1 MSGPSV
7 SDFEG
12 AIEQYWHDRPP
23 ASLEDVMA
31 LYGVLAVAEGGGEL
45 YGTPSKLEPFVDDGR
60 LVTIDIDLT
69 GDEPIVHEPNVDTLR
84 EEMVPKLSY
93 THNSSGQGAKYS
105 ITQIGSKQGN
115 DADGVANTILRKLQS
130 WTTQDSV
137 LSITEKGGHSDKWV
151 IEQLGEALEKDSEA
165 LEELKTQVTDLLPS
179 DQSLRTVMTV
189 RLRIDG
195 SDLESVGFS
204 DERWVWPADL
214 PVLDEAMKRYATA
227 NAADKNVKPK
237 KSEGEATDV
246 VTGREGRV
254 VGTPESPMGLFSVKH
269 PDAQPGL
276 RRTESWRNY
285 PVSPDAAMLFSK
297 GQDLIENCVL
307 RKGGV
312 ETFSLPYFAGELTAE
327 KAQVLYQAI
336 QSLDADSDV
345 DESGNPPMAILTYQL
360 RDADIPAAR
369 ELLEELRF
377 YTITLPIDDDKN
389 VIAEEP
395 AATVYWVSKLA
406 EALAETVHG
415 PTLDPRR
422 GGFMPFENW
431 PLLELGDKFDASR
444 RIAHYR
450 ITGQDFTNA
459 VFAYRGDDEDD
470 DFRRVVDA
478 RLIAGRPLSASVL
491 FDEYMRRYADASE
504 NGERPSQQVVAQQ
517 LVHLES
523 LSRAGL
529 LSDIDVPIEPP
540 TTMTTDTDF
549 DTSDRNAIRAARLA
563 SFIDRPLFENNARRG
578 AALAGVLVGQIS
590 YHQETQRDIGRPLDA
605 ATNGSQLTANSLE
618 NALTSA
624 LEKAKIYAFDSPYE
638 SNVLFPETVD
648 RLLETTDEMPSDW
661 DIEKRELQFCYVLG
675 HAHGRRS
682 MPMAHELY
690 ENTEET
696 PETTN

>member
-1 MSGPSV
+1 MSGPSA
-7 SDFEG
+7 SDFEA
-12 AIEQYWHDRPP
+12 AIGQYWYSRPP
-23 ASLEDVMA
+23 ASLEDVMV
-31 LYGVLAVAEGGGEL
+31 LYGILAVAEGGGEL
-45 YGTPSKLEPFVDDGR
+45 YGTPTKLEPFVDDGR

-69 GDEPIVHEPNVDTLR
+69 GDEPIVHEPGVDTLR
-84 EEMVPKLSY
+84 EETVPDLAYAHK
-93 THNSSGQGAKYS
+93 SSGRGAKYS
-105 ITQIGSKQGN
+105 LTQIGSKNGN
-115 DADGVANTILRKLQS
+115 DATGVASTVLGRVRS
-130 WTTQDSV
+130 WTTQEAV
-137 LSITEKGGHSDKWV
+137 LSVTGEDGHPDGWV
-151 IEQLGEALEKDSEA
+151 IERLAEIFEKDSETLSR
-165 LEELKTQVTDLLPS
+165 LEEQIEELLPTN
-179 DQSLRTVMTV
+179 QSLPTVVSV
-189 RLRIDG
+189 RLRVDG
-195 SDLESVGFS
+195 DDLETATFS
-204 DERWVWPADL
+204 GEQLLWPADVE
-214 PVLDEAMKRYATA
+214 VLDEAMRRYASA
-227 NAADKNVKPK
+227 NAADKAIDSGT
-237 KSEGEATDV
+237 SEGVGVDV

-312 ETFSLPYFAGELTAE
+312 ETFSLPYFAGELTAP

-336 QSLDADSDV
+336 QSLDAESDV
-345 DESGNPPMAILTYQL
+345 DESGNPPMAILTYHL
-360 RDADIPAAR
+360 RDSDDPAAQ

-377 YTITLPIDDDKN
+377 YTITLPISDDKN

-415 PTLDPRR
+415 PTLDPGR

-431 PLLELGDKFDASR
+431 PLLELGDELDASK

-459 VFAYRGDDEDD
+459 VFAYRGDDEGDD
-470 DFRRVVDA
+470 YRRVVDA
-478 RLIAGRPLSASVL
+478 RLIAGRPLSTSVL

-504 NGERPSQQVVAQQ
+504 NGERPPHQVVAQQ

-529 LSDIDVPIEPP
+529 LSDIDVTIEPP

-549 DTSDRNAIRAARLA
+549 DTSDRNAIRAGRLA
-563 SFIDRPLFENNARRG
+563 SFIDRPLFESNARRG

-590 YHQETQRDIGRPLDA
+590 YHQEVERDIGRPLDA

-648 RLLETTDEMPSDW
+648 RLLEATDAMPSEW

-690 ENTEET
+690 EEPEKA
-696 PETTN
+696 PETNN